1 MSQERPSQADQV
13 PQAGSHMK
21 ETAPQGDTPA
31 PSPSPAKDEAC
42 AVTTPTEKE
51 KETAIQE
58 AMETKNQRDNLELD
72 VGRVRIDFLENVLRA
87 DSQYREALT
96 AMSGERDFIVR
107 AAKNNVEWMKAEY
120 ERKYGTQL

>member
-21 ETAPQGDTPA
+21 DAAPQDDTPL
-31 PSPSPAKDEAC
+31 PSPSPAKD
-42 AVTTPTEKE
+42 EKE

-58 AMETKNQRDNLELD
+58 AMEIKNQRDNLELE

-87 DSQYREALT
+87 DRQYREALET
-96 AMSGERDFIVR
+96 MSGERDFIVR

-120 ERKYGTQL
+120 ERRFGMQL